1 MKKTIISAII
11 PLILSANIL
20 ADFKKAK
27 YQQICTFEMFHK
39 YLTKPKYL
47 SIVGLACV
55 KIDKLFLLPAITFR
69 LRNDKMSRKNSI
81 YFLTLVLEKRLL
93 YSYFFDKNN
102 DIFHFSFPKTN
113 YFLSDVFNAIKNK
126 QFKKESDIYII
137 QKNNK
142 IYKVF
147 KNDTFLEID
156 EYKNNKIKRHLF
168 R

>member
-1 MKKTIISAII
+1 MKKIIISLII
-11 PLILSANIL
+11 PFILFANIIN
-20 ADFKKAK
+20 DFKQRK
-27 YQQICTFEMFHK
+27 YKQICTVEMFHK

-55 KIDKLFLLPAITFR
+55 KTDRLFLLPAITYR
-69 LRNDKMSRKNSI
+69 LRDDKMARKNSI
-81 YFLTLVLEKRLL
+81 YFLTIVLEKRLL
-93 YSYFFDKNN
+93 YTYFFDNNN

-126 QFKKESDIYII
+126 HFKKESDIYII
-137 QKNNK
+137 QEKNK
-142 IYKVF
+142 MYKVF

-156 EYKNNKIKRHLF
+156 EYKKNKIKRHLF